1 MLVLDRDAGGWTKIL
16 LVVAFIGHIV
26 KQIKIF
32 KNNIIMLYFFKHENI
47 YSANKVNY
55 YLFFFEW

>member
-32 KNNIIMLYFFKHENI
+32 KNDIIMLYFFKHENI
-47 YSANKVNY
+47 
-55 YLFFFEW
+55 